1 MFRRRKH
8 NPVLSMFLMFG
19 LPMTA
24 KFDRPD
30 GDGSQGGGGGS
41 ANPEL
46 ERARSELEAS
56 ARQIAELN
64 DKISKM
70 GSNVVSDDDKRLL
83 AQLKKEKEDAETKRL
98 AEQGE
103 FKRLLDKANEDLAAA
118 NKAREDSDRRAK
130 QQVADLRLTNLLERE
145 IPRHT
150 EIPPVQIIGALGLK
164 DYFVFNET
172 TGAFTIT
179 DPITKAAPRNT
190 NGTAMTPE
198 EFIAKRIAD
207 TPWAASMKP
216 KGGSGSQT
224 VEGGGSG
231 EGGEFT
237 SEDIANMS
245 IEEFNKHRD
254 TIFSAADKN
263 TRPAFNPTPNARPKK

>member
-1 MFRRRKH
+1 
-8 NPVLSMFLMFG
+8 MFLMFG

-30 GDGSQGGGGGS
+30 GDASPGGGGGGS
-41 ANPEL
+41 TNPEL

-64 DKISKM
+64 EKIAKM
-70 GSNVVSDDDKRLL
+70 GSNVVSDDDKKLL
-83 AQLKKEKEDAETKRL
+83 AQLKKDKEDAETKRL

-150 EIPPVQIIGALGLK
+150 EILPAQIIGALGLK

-172 TGAFTIT
+172 TGAFTIM
-179 DPITKAAPRNT
+179 DPITKAAPRNA